1 MKKLKLLSIILIC
14 LLFTAC
20 GPKKPVKP
28 KVEKE
33 EAEIND
39 ELTELDEKSL
49 EPDINFKEIKMT
61 DNIQKKKNIDYLL
74 NPPYTDNDDIN
85 SKLSNLALTK
95 DFNEQENYRF
105 NIDIKYDKY
114 LMPEE
119 YFLIT
124 KEKANIYENPSFQS

>member
-39 ELTELDEKSL
+39 EITELDEKSL
-49 EPDINFKEIKMT
+49 ETDINFIEIKEDIKMT

-85 SKLSNLALTK
+85 SKLSNLALT
-95 DFNEQENYRF
+95 
-105 NIDIKYDKY
+105 
-114 LMPEE
+114 
-119 YFLIT
+119 
-124 KEKANIYENPSFQS
+124 